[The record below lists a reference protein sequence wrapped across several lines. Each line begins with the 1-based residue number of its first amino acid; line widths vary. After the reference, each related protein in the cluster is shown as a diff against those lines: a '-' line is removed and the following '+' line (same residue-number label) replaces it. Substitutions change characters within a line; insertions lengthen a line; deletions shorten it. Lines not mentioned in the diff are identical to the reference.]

1 MPRILLT
8 FAIVLAG
15 LVSTPSFGA
24 AQGES
29 RTHTVKRGDTL
40 WDLAQQY
47 LGDPFRWPEIYRRNT
62 ETVSDPNLI
71 YPDQVLIISGEVQ
84 ATPGTPPDQPP
95 TTPGDSSMVVQPGDT
110 MMSPTEPALPPPAM
124 TIFNPDRYR
133 VVRGRRERLSV
144 RPRGGAVRS
153 GDYIQAPF
161 LWEASGVAGAGT
173 INAMTTQAVG
183 PGLTPKDRP
192 IPIYERVYV
201 RIPQDAQG
209 FPDERFLIFRYGPDI
224 KGRGRVVIPTGVV
237 KLASASVNG
246 QAQAILLAKYE
257 EVFSGQHAMP
267 IDTLTAAQGVF
278 PTHVEFGLLTTVAYV
293 HDNPVLLPVGQALI
307 FLAGSADGLVP
318 GDQLTL
324 VKSMGFDDRGAPR
337 APEEIAVAQVT
348 RVTPWGASAIIID
361 QSGIGVAKGSAARV
375 TAKMP

>member
-1 MPRILLT
+1 MRRIFLT
-8 FAIVLAG
+8 SAIVLAG
-15 LVSTPSFGA
+15 LVSTPTFGE
-24 AQGES
+24 AQGET
-29 RTHTVKRGDTL
+29 RTHTVRRGDTL

-84 ATPGTPPDQPP
+84 ATPGTPPDQPIDP
-95 TTPGDSSMVVQPGDT
+95 AVPAQPGDT
-110 MMSPTEPALPPPAM
+110 MRSPVEEPQLPPPAM

-133 VVRGRRERLSV
+133 VVRGERERLSV

-153 GDYIQAPF
+153 GDYLQAPF
-161 LWEASGVAGAGT
+161 LWEAGGVAGAGV
-173 INAMTTQAVG
+173 IAAMTTPTTG
-183 PGLTPKDRP
+183 PALTPADRP

-201 RIPQDAQG
+201 RIPEGSEG
-209 FPDERFLIFRYGPDI
+209 FPEERFLIFRYGPTI
-224 KGRGRVVIPTGVV
+224 EGRGRVVIPTGVV

-246 QAQAILLAKYE
+246 QAQGILLAKYE
-257 EVFSGQHAMP
+257 EVFSGHHAMP
-267 IDTLTAAQGVF
+267 IDTLTAIQGVF
-278 PTHVEFGLLTTVAYV
+278 PTHVEFGLLTSVGYV
-293 HDNPVLLPVGQALI
+293 HDEPVLLPVGQALI

-324 VKSMGFDDRGAPR
+324 VRSMGNDDRGVPR
-337 APEEIAVAQVT
+337 APEDIAVAQVT

-361 QSGIGVAKGSAARV
+361 QSGIGVAKGTAARV